1 MKRLFAS
8 LICMLLLFSGAYA
21 QKIYLVAAGISDYP
35 GNDHDLRLP
44 AKDAKKVCWLYQKNQ
59 KTICQGW

>member
-35 GNDHDLRLP
+35 GYDHDLRLP
-44 AKDAKKVCWLYQKNQ
+44 AKDAKKVCWLSEE
-59 KTICQGW
+59 